1 MLKEV
6 KIEVTNL
13 CYRNCKHCST
23 DATCEEEKYRF
34 LDKDKIKS
42 IISQAHDM
50 GATSIVFTGGEATL
64 YADLSEVISYAK
76 KLGLITK
83 LYTLCYRTNENV
95 SLLQNL
101 HRAGLDEIIYSTA
114 TSLITSEELSTYNI
128 AEFINII
135 ATTSNL
141 KIGFHHVVAK
151 DTIDDIKKLDKYIDA
166 AGKNFTKLSF
176 LRYVPNHGR
185 GTMELVP
192 TDEQYGIFHMYLFNL
207 FKKYGNRIKIGSPFN
222 VLNIK
227 NTPCN
232 AADETM
238 IVGYDG
244 RIYPC
249 DAMKYFDYL
258 GFGGNINDYSLSAIY
273 DSVYFKNIRIYKD
286 MHGEK
291 CMGCPNYKVCRSGCL
306 GQKMIYATSLSV
318 GLTWHDYE
326 VLAKRTRHDFG
337 SRSRLLLNAEMGLFG
352 EVGVLIND
360 LKQFLTHDCDSKT
373 QELIKQAL
381 ILKAGD
387 IVWYL
392 AASLSDYYH
401 ITFDEMG
408 SKAIDQEASPI
419 KTVDSNLI
427 KHCACSPD
435 PACPYMVDEGQKVSA
450 LDKIITSNKKHFDIY
465 TNWKKL
471 SHASYSLSN
480 TSNKSQIITL
490 SSELLILIGDL
501 CNHFLDITL
510 EQTLIYNILKLQYRY
525 PQGYDAD
532 IVSHKA
538 EEVAT
543 YKIKNANIKTLS
555 SNK

>member
-23 DATCEEEKYRF
+23 DATYEEEKHRF
-34 LDKDKIKS
+34 LDKQKIKN
-42 IISQAHDM
+42 IILEAHEM
-50 GATSIVFTGGEATL
+50 GATSIVLTGGEATL
-64 YADLSEVISYAK
+64 YSDLDEVISYAK
-76 KLGLITK
+76 KLGLNTK
-83 LYTLCYRTNENV
+83 LYTFCYRTNENV

-101 HRAGLDEIIYSTA
+101 HKAGLDEIIYSTA
-114 TSLITSEELSTYNI
+114 TSLITSKELSTYNI
-128 AEFINII
+128 AEFVNII
-135 ATTSNL
+135 ASTSNL
-141 KIGFHHVVAK
+141 KIGFHHVVTK

-166 AGKNFTKLSF
+166 SGNNFTKLSF

-207 FKKYGNRIKIGSPFN
+207 FKKYGNKIRIGSPFN
-222 VLNIK
+222 VLNLK

-244 RIYPC
+244 RVYPC

-258 GFGGNINDYSLSAIY
+258 GFGGNINDYSLRAIY
-273 DSVYFKNIRIYKD
+273 DSTYFKNIRVYKD

-291 CMGCPNYKVCRSGCL
+291 CMGCPNYKICRSGCL

-326 VLAKRTRHDFG
+326 VLAKRTKHDFG
-337 SRSRLLLNAEMGLFG
+337 TRPRLLLNAEMGLFG

-360 LKQFLTHDCDSKT
+360 LKQLLTHDCDSKT
-373 QELIKQAL
+373 QELIKQTL

-392 AASLSDYYH
+392 AASLSDYYD
-401 ITFDEMG
+401 IAFEEMG
-408 SKAIDQEASPI
+408 NKAIGQKISPI
-419 KTVDSNLI
+419 KKIDNNLI
-427 KHCACSPD
+427 KHCACSSD
-435 PACPYMVDEGQKVSA
+435 PACPYLTDENQKVST
-450 LDKIITSNKKHFDIY
+450 LDEIITNNKNHFDIY
-465 TNWKKL
+465 KHWKQL
-471 SHASYSLSN
+471 GHASYSLSN
-480 TSNKSQIITL
+480 TSDRSKIITL
-490 SSELLILIGDL
+490 SSELLILISDL
-501 CNHFLDITL
+501 CNRFLGITL

-525 PQGYDAD
+525 PQGYDVD
-532 IVSHKA
+532 LVSNKA
-538 EEVAT
+538 KETAT

-555 SNK
+555 NKK